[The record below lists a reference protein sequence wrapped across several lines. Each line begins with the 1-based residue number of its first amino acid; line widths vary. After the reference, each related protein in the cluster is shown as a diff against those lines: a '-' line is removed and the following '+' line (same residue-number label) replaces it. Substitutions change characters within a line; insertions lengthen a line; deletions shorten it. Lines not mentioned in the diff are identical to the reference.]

1 VPVLQV
7 KESQLREG
15 LHPPGPVVPE
25 DDGVRYVGFQS
36 VAGRITVW
44 LTDGR
49 KFVAGEDLA
58 LTLVTPLFCVIS
70 GRKYVR
76 LAESPVMP
84 ASPVGYPTVN
94 RPAGPRAGGVIVGG
108 SPQQY

>member
-1 VPVLQV
+1 MPVLEV

-15 LHPPGPVVPE
+15 LHPPGPVAAE
-25 DDGVRYVGFQS
+25 DDGVRYVGFQE

-49 KFVAGEDLA
+49 KFVAGKDLA

-76 LAESPVMP
+76 LEESPVMP
-84 ASPVGYPTVN
+84 AAPVGYPTIN
-94 RPAGPRAGGVIVGG
+94 RPAALHPGGVMVGG
-108 SPQQY
+108 SPRQY